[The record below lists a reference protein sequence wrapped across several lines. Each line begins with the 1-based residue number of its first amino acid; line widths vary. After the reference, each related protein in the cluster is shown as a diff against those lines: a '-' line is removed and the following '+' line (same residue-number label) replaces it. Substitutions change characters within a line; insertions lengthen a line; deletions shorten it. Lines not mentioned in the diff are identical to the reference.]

1 MQKRNPIAVIL
12 LSLVTFGIYGIYWEV
27 VTKGEMVKKG
37 ADIPTAW
44 LIIVPIANL
53 WWAYKY
59 CMGVEKVTNG
69 KMSGVL
75 ALVLMLV
82 LSYVGIGIIQDAFNN
97 VEEVATQP
105 AAPAPTSEMPSTP
118 AEPTAPTDSTTP
130 TV

>member
-1 MQKRNPIAVIL
+1 MTKRSPIAVIL
-12 LSLVTFGIYGIYWEV
+12 LTLFTFGIYGIYWEV
-27 VTKGEMVKKG
+27 VTKGEMVRKG

-44 LIIVPIANL
+44 LIIIPIANL

-82 LSYVGIGIIQDAFNN
+82 LSIVGLGIIQDSFNK
-97 VEEVATQP
+97 VDEGTASAVP
-105 AAPAPTSEMPSTP
+105 A
-118 AEPTAPTDSTTP
+118 
-130 TV
+130 V